1 MENRNIEDYL
11 KNIYSIKIASGKVT
25 TSHLAEKMNISAA
38 AVSEMVSKLS
48 KSGYI
53 SNIPYK
59 GFELTGKG
67 EKIAVNLVRKHRL
80 WETFLVKHLKYPWDK
95 VHAEA
100 ERLEH
105 SSSDELMK
113 NLEVFMNFPKY
124 DPHGEPIPDANGN
137 IDRCN
142 DFQLSKGEAGVTYII
157 KRVSDESSE
166 ILAYLSKIGVKLNDK
181 IKILE
186 KINFDNSVQIQ
197 NKSLKLFLSEKL
209 ANCIFVS
216 EQ

>member
-1 MENRNIEDYL
+1 LENRNLEDYL
-11 KNIYSIKIASGKVT
+11 KNIYSLKLGAGKVT
-25 TSHLAEKMNISAA
+25 TSHLAEKLGISAA
-38 AVSEMVSKLS
+38 AVSEMISKLS

-53 SNIPYK
+53 SNTPYK

-67 EKIAVNLVRKHRL
+67 EKIALNLIRKHRL

-105 SSSDELMK
+105 SSSDELIK
-113 NLEVFMNFPKY
+113 NLEEFMNFPKY

-137 IDRCN
+137 LDVCN
-142 DFQLSKGEAGVTYII
+142 DFQLSKGEEGTTYVV
-157 KRVSDESSE
+157 KRVSDENSE
-166 ILAYLSKIGVKLNDK
+166 ILAYLSKIGLKLNDK

-186 KINFDNSVQIQ
+186 KISFDNSIQIQ

-209 ANCIFVS
+209 SNCIFVT
-216 EQ
+216 QQ